1 MAAAP
6 ITRILRQSDYKAI
19 AENYGYDSKDSN
31 KIEGKLAI
39 KMCRCI
45 KKVKKTL
52 RVRPETSR
60 ENGAIVICN
69 KSIFRNRGLKFNRV
83 TCKKKAKF
91 IGNKKDGWK
100 LAKTRRN
107 LEFKKKKM

>member
-1 MAAAP
+1 M
-6 ITRILRQSDYKAI
+6 TTYWLRPADYAAI
-19 AENYGYDSKDSN
+19 ADNYGYDGKEKTLIEN
-31 KIEGKLAI
+31 KMAR

-60 ENGAIVICN
+60 ENGAIAICN
-69 KSIFRNRGLKFNRV
+69 KSIFRNRGLKFNKV

-91 IGNKKDGWK
+91 VANKKDGWK

-107 LEFKKKKM
+107 LVFKDKKKN

>member
-1 MAAAP
+1 M
-6 ITRILRQSDYKAI
+6 TTYLLRPRDYGTI
-19 AENYGYDSKDSN
+19 ADNYGYESRDKKN
-31 KIEGKLAI
+31 VEGKLAR

-52 RVRPETSR
+52 KSANP
-60 ENGAIVICN
+60 ENGAIAICN
-69 KSIFRNRGLKFNRV
+69 KSIFRNRGLKFNKV

-100 LAKTRRN
+100 LAKTRMN
-107 LEFKKKKM
+107 LEFKKKKK

>member
-1 MAAAP
+1 MS
-6 ITRILRQSDYKAI
+6 TYWLRPADYTAI
-19 AENYGYDSKDSN
+19 ALNYGYDSKDKAS
-31 KIEGKLAI
+31 IEGKMAR
-39 KMCRCI
+39 KMCRCV

-52 RVRPETSR
+52 KVRSGVTR
-60 ENGAIVICN
+60 ENGAIAICN
-69 KSIFRNRGLKFNRV
+69 KSIFRNRGLKFNKV

-107 LEFKKKKM
+107 LEFKKKRK

>member
-1 MAAAP
+1 M
-6 ITRILRQSDYKAI
+6 TTYLLRPRDYVKI
-19 AENYGYDSKDSN
+19 ADNYGYESRDKKN
-31 KIEGKLAI
+31 VEGKLAR

-52 RVRPETSR
+52 KSANP
-60 ENGAIVICN
+60 ENGAIAICN
-69 KSIFRNRGLKFNRV
+69 KSIFRNRGLKFNKV

-100 LAKTRRN
+100 LAKTRMN
-107 LEFKKKKM
+107 LEFKKKKK

>member
-1 MAAAP
+1 M
-6 ITRILRQSDYKAI
+6 TTYWLRPSDYNAI
-19 AENYGYDSKDSN
+19 AENYGYDNKDKAS
-31 KIEGKLAI
+31 IEGKMAR

-60 ENGAIVICN
+60 ENGAIAICN
-69 KSIFRNRGLKFNRV
+69 KSIFRNRGLKFNKV

-91 IGNKKDGWK
+91 FANKKEGWK

-107 LEFKKKKM
+107 LEFKKKKK

>member
-1 MAAAP
+1 M
-6 ITRILRQSDYKAI
+6 TTYLLRPRDYVTI
-19 AENYGYDSKDSN
+19 ADNYGYESSDKKN
-31 KIEGKLAI
+31 IEGKLAR

-52 RVRPETSR
+52 RVRPEISR
-60 ENGAIVICN
+60 ENGAIAICN

-91 IGNKKDGWK
+91 IRNKKDGWK

-107 LEFKKKKM
+107 LEFKKKKTASNV

>member
-1 MAAAP
+1 M
-6 ITRILRQSDYKAI
+6 TTYWLRPSDYKAI
-19 AENYGYDSKDSN
+19 ASNYGYDNADKV
-31 KIEGKLAI
+31 KIEGKMAR

-52 RVRPETSR
+52 KVRPEVSR
-60 ENGAIVICN
+60 ENGAIAICN
-69 KSIFRNRGLKFNRV
+69 KSIFRNRGLKFNKV

-91 IGNKKDGWK
+91 VANKKNGWK

-107 LEFKKKKM
+107 LEFKDKKKNKK

>member
-1 MAAAP
+1 MP
-6 ITRILRQSDYKAI
+6 TYWLRPTDYDAI
-19 AENYGYDSKDSN
+19 AANYGYDKKN
-31 KIEGKLAI
+31 KEYIEGKLAR
-39 KMCRCI
+39 KMCRCV

-52 RVRPETSR
+52 KVRPEVTR
-60 ENGAIVICN
+60 ENGAIAICN

-107 LEFKKKKM
+107 LEFKKKKNKK

>member
-1 MAAAP
+1 M
-6 ITRILRQSDYKAI
+6 TTYLLRPRDYVMI
-19 AENYGYDSKDSN
+19 ADNYGYESRDKKN
-31 KIEGKLAI
+31 VEGKLAR

-52 RVRPETSR
+52 KSANP
-60 ENGAIVICN
+60 ENGAIAICN
-69 KSIFRNRGLKFNRV
+69 KSIFRNRGLKFNKV

-107 LEFKKKKM
+107 VEFKKKKK

>member
-1 MAAAP
+1 MS
-6 ITRILRQSDYKAI
+6 TYWLRPTDYDAI
-19 AENYGYDSKDSN
+19 AANYGYNKKD
-31 KIEGKLAI
+31 KEYIEGKLAR
-39 KMCRCI
+39 KMCRCV

-52 RVRPETSR
+52 KVRPEVTR
-60 ENGAIVICN
+60 ENGAIAICN
-69 KSIFRNRGLKFNRV
+69 KSIFRNRGLKFNKV

-107 LEFKKKKM
+107 LEFKKKSEQ

>member
-6 ITRILRQSDYKAI
+6 ITRILRPVDYDIISDHYGFNT
-19 AENYGYDSKDSN
+19 ENVAV
-31 KIEGKLAI
+31 IEGKLAR

-60 ENGAIVICN
+60 ENGAIAICN
-69 KSIFRNRGLKFNRV
+69 KSIFRNRGLKFNKV

-107 LEFKKKKM
+107 LDFKKKKM